1 MEGQQVEE
9 GQCHQV
15 GVREQLTRDS
25 LHSTG
30 SGGGGKELVTRMGS
44 SVPTANF
51 QVQTTITV
59 VQLQMQVM
67 PSFHSDVK
75 T

>member
-30 SGGGGKELVTRMGS
+30 SGGGGKELVTGMGS
-44 SVPTANF
+44 LRANRK
-51 QVQTTITV
+51 
-59 VQLQMQVM
+59 L
-67 PSFHSDVK
+67 SSSNHSNCCSLADAGDA
-75 T
+75 